1 MGVVQSKNMMQE
13 MKLNGMLGVFE
24 EKIALATKESWS
36 HTELVDALVQAEYEN
51 REVIGIHRRTT
62 NAKFPK
68 QANIQDFD
76 FAAKRSW
83 TRQQIK
89 ELMNLKWIEQ
99 GRPLIFVGQTG
110 IGKSFTAEALGRH
123 ACRNKKTVGFLDI
136 TQFIE
141 LIAQARASGAYLKFR
156 AKLAKPDVLIID
168 DFGARKLT
176 SSEAQDF
183 KEMLEE
189 RSFGKSTIITTQ
201 LPLDHWSEV
210 IGDPVINDAITDL
223 LAHSALKFTVTGE
236 SYRKVKA
243 KKLDENPEEK

>member
-1 MGVVQSKNMMQE
+1 MGSVQSKNMMQE
-13 MKLNGMLGVFE
+13 MKLTGMLGVFE

-51 REVIGIHRRTT
+51 REIVGIHRRTS

-68 QANIQDFD
+68 QANIHDFD
-76 FAAKRSW
+76 FTAKRSW

-89 ELMNLKWIEQ
+89 ELLNLKWLEQ

-123 ACRNKKTVGFLDI
+123 ACHNKKTVSFLDI

-141 LIAQARASGAYLKFR
+141 LLGQARATGAYLKFR
-156 AKLAKPDVLIID
+156 AKLAKPDILIID

-176 SSEAQDF
+176 ATESQDF
-183 KEMLEE
+183 KEVLEE
-189 RSFGKSTIITTQ
+189 RSIGKSTIITTQ
-201 LPLDHWSEV
+201 LPLDHWAEV
-210 IGDPVINDAITDL
+210 IQDPVINDAIVDL
-223 LAHSALKFTVTGE
+223 LEHSAIKLTVTGD

-243 KKLDENPEEK
+243 KKLDEKQDQK